1 MKCRKSGNLLVIRID
16 RGEEIL
22 ESVMKACREYEIKS
36 GLVSGIG
43 AVSCCTMGVF
53 NVQEKKYYKNEFKG
67 ALEITNLT
75 GNVSTMEGEVYL
87 HLHMTVGDNRG
98 NAFGGHL
105 NEGVVGV
112 TAEVFVLSSDMQIE
126 REFNPE
132 VGINTMVI

>member
-22 ESVMKACREYEIKS
+22 ESVMKACREHEIKS

-43 AVSCCTMGVF
+43 AVSSCTMGVF
-53 NVQEKKYYKNEFKG
+53 NVEEKKYYKNEFKG

-75 GNVSTMEGEVYL
+75 GNVSMMEEETYL
-87 HLHMTVGDNRG
+87 HLHMTVGDDKG

-105 NEGVVGV
+105 NEGIVGV
-112 TAEVFVLSSDMQIE
+112 TAEVFVLESDMQIK
-126 REFNPE
+126 RELNPE
-132 VGINTMVI
+132 VGINTMVL